1 MVFNYIFLCGV
12 NFKKI
17 MYVVIFKIYFLV
29 CSETRYTHT
38 HTIKITYYLIFSLKI
53 PAKLSKSDR
62 YFPAFYFDSVY
73 PFFTLVL
80 YLIQI
85 YFSDFDAF
93 EVFSLESSIHQHW
106 FEYNLSL
113 FFLTSIADILLYF
126 EN

>member
-1 MVFNYIFLCGV
+1 MLLFLKFTFWCAL
-12 NFKKI
+12 KQD
-17 MYVVIFKIYFLV
+17 
-29 CSETRYTHT
+29 THTHT

-62 YFPAFYFDSVY
+62 YVPAFYFDSVY

-93 EVFSLESSIHQHW
+93 EVFSLESSIH
-106 FEYNLSL
+106 
-113 FFLTSIADILLYF
+113 
-126 EN
+126 